1 MKDRVRPPKDL
12 ESVLDQL
19 KEDGVFETK
28 QKGMMFA
35 AAIGFGLHRD
45 RLASTELDQFGEG
58 IRLEYFRSPDDDAFI
73 DTLAVA
79 EHSDLTL
86 MASDR
91 QPERI
96 ELFEKFAAIGLA
108 ELKRACYDERPEYP
122 LSGVLGLLDALSR
135 SPDDELPGLENIL

>member
-12 ESVLDQL
+12 EQILDDL
-19 KEDGVFETK
+19 KTDGVFDTK

-45 RLASTELDQFGEG
+45 QLESTHLERFGDG

-79 EHSDLTL
+79 VRGDLTV
-86 MASDR
+86 MSPDR
-91 QPERI
+91 QPERVEI
-96 ELFEKFAAIGLA
+96 FEKFAAIGLA
-108 ELKRACYDERPEYP
+108 ELKRACYDDRPEYP
-122 LSGVLGLLDALSR
+122 VSGALALLDTLSR
-135 SPDDELPGLENIL
+135 TRGDALPGLVNFL